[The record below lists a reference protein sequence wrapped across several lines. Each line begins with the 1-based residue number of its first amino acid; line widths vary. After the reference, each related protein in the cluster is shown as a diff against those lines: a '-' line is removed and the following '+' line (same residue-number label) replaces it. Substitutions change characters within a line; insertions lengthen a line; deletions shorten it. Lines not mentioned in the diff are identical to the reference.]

1 MLPTDAAGEMSPQAA
16 KDSADDPVRQAFA
29 QMEAVGGLLRL
40 DEGVWPEKFK
50 CATVNKE
57 EYHRLQEVENVVRM
71 GRESRAAGWPSRP
84 G

>member
-1 MLPTDAAGEMSPQAA
+1 MYDAMD
-16 KDSADDPVRQAFA
+16 KDEFF
-29 QMEAVGGLLRL
+29 G
-40 DEGVWPEKFK
+40 K

-71 GRESRAAGWPSRP
+71 GRESRAADWPSRP